1 MSNLWLIQ
9 NYHIEITSISAR
21 LLNEQFS
28 FFFFFF
34 PFLVIQIPLNHNISE
49 PKHVIIIQLS
59 IYFFIPYDNN

>member
-34 PFLVIQIPLNHNISE
+34 AFLVIQE
-49 PKHVIIIQLS
+49 G
-59 IYFFIPYDNN
+59 

>member
-9 NYHIEITSISAR
+9 NYHIEITSISAT

-28 FFFFFF
+28 SFFFFFA
-34 PFLVIQIPLNHNISE
+34 FLVIQIPLNHNISE

-59 IYFFIPYDNN
+59 VSFFYSLRQ

>member
-21 LLNEQFS
+21 LLNEQF
-28 FFFFFF
+28 FFFVFA
-34 PFLVIQIPLNHNISE
+34 FLVIQIPLNHNISE

-59 IYFFIPYDNN
+59 ISFFYSLRQ